1 MFSIQGVEVKLALL
15 IQSLQP
21 DQIVPVQLGILQS
34 QHLNVLAWLVE
45 HEVSRLLG
53 DDNLVLVEHHHHKVL
68 QLLHPV
74 PVDLIDPVP
83 LVVDGG
89 EVGGAGLVAGE
100 VERVVPVLCRGQE
113 VLMMM
118 MIMMMMMM

>member
-15 IQSLQP
+15 IQILQP
-21 DQIVPVQLGILQS
+21 GQIVPVQLGILQS

-68 QLLHPV
+68 QLLHLV
-74 PVDLIDPVP
+74 PVDLIDGVE

-89 EVGGAGLVAGE
+89 EIVGAGPVVGDI
-100 VERVVPVLCRGQE
+100 ERIVPVPGYQ
-113 VLMMM
+113 
-118 MIMMMMMM
+118 